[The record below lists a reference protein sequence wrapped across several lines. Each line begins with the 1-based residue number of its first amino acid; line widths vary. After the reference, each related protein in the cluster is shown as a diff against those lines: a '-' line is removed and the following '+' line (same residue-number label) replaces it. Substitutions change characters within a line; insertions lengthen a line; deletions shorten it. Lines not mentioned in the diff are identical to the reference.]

1 MHQKRDMQLP
11 ERDGFLTAFG
21 QHVYK
26 ISCPTERRL
35 DTKRR
40 YIFSK
45 ETWRPTV
52 YRALPGSILR
62 RRGVPWSR
70 EASLKAKNLAWHNQ
84 RPHLPNINLSNCKSL
99 QWTTT
104 FSHWL
109 PKEHFSS
116 TNHAC
121 VLSCFSHVQ
130 LFATPWTL
138 AHQAPLSMGF
148 SKQEYWSGLP
158 CPPLGDLSDPRIKP
172 MSLVFPALAGKL
184 FTTSTTWEAQKKE

>member
-1 MHQKRDMQLP
+1 M
-11 ERDGFLTAFG
+11 
-21 QHVYK
+21 
-26 ISCPTERRL
+26 
-35 DTKRR
+35 
-40 YIFSK
+40 
-45 ETWRPTV
+45 

-130 LFATPWTL
+130 LFSTPWTVDR
-138 AHQAPLSMGF
+138 QDPLSIGF
-148 SKQEYWSGLP
+148 SRQEYCSGLT
-158 CPPLGDLSDPRIKP
+158 CPPPGDLPNPGIEPESPTSP
-172 MSLVFPALAGKL
+172 TLAGG
-184 FTTSTTWEAQKKE
+184 FFPTRATWEAQFFSVV